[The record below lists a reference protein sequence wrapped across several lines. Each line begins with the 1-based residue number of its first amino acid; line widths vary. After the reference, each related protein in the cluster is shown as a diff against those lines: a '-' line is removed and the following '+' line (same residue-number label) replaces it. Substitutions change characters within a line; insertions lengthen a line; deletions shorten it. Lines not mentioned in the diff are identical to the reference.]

1 MLKSNKIYQIL
12 TYSYSTMVPIRNG
25 THDELSIST
34 GQSWTL
40 ESLPLWPLLIY
51 SDPRVGIVCAQSTSL
66 GDLKKKSLETPQ
78 FVYSDRLQDE
88 AAALHPRGGL
98 EAKGLRASTSGPI
111 AKACFPGARGE
122 STDRRCAGCQGRE
135 WRGGSLA
142 A

>member
-25 THDELSIST
+25 TYDVLSIST

-66 GDLKKKSLETPQ
+66 GDLKKKNLWRHPSLSTVTGSRMRRLRCTPG
-78 FVYSDRLQDE
+78 V
-88 AAALHPRGGL
+88 AL
-98 EAKGLRASTSGPI
+98 
-111 AKACFPGARGE
+111 
-122 STDRRCAGCQGRE
+122 RRRD
-135 WRGGSLA
+135 
-142 A
+142 